1 MHRTACGG
9 LLVLLSMAAC
19 THVRPTPPQ
28 TAGAAAGA
36 APTQVPAAE
45 PAAAGTA
52 KTSVP
57 PAVSAGQLATPA
69 PERPAGPAAPV
80 NGMEAAPAKDAAAK
94 ATARST
100 AAPAAAKAPVA
111 DAAKNASSHVG
122 AAATTPAKDEHAA
135 PPAKESSVAAT
146 SQKPSA
152 AMALDLA
159 ALKQRLRDTHAIG
172 VFTKLSLKNQVDD
185 LLGKFK
191 AFHAGSR
198 PPTLADVR
206 PAYEM
211 LLMKVLSLLQDGDKA
226 LASDINASRD
236 AIWGILTDRQKFSQY
251 L

>member
-36 APTQVPAAE
+36 APTEVPAAE

-80 NGMEAAPAKDAAAK
+80 SGMEAAPAKDAAAK

-185 LLGKFK
+185 LLNEFR
-191 AFHAGSR
+191 AFHSGR
-198 PPTLADVR
+198 PMASLADLHQR
-206 PAYEM
+206 YD
-211 LLMKVLSLLQDGDKA
+211 LLLIKVLSLLQDGDPP
-226 LASDINASRD
+226 LAAAISASRD
-236 AIWGILTDRQKFSQY
+236 AIWGILVDPEKFQKV
-251 L
+251 